1 MDKTFDFYAYMANI
15 AAKNRFAQARS
26 FHPCTCSGIN
36 YLEEPLNKFRTKA
49 NFICTSDVCDEST
62 YQKSGGYFNRR
73 SVMVFILMRY
83 RQNDEADRR
92 AKMADCRS
100 LLRQIQSR
108 LVRDNEKLV
117 LEDLYL
123 NIDVFRSSELGGI
136 FLNGCT
142 GLYFMISV
150 DEPTDLQF
158 NPEEWE
164 D

>member
-1 MDKTFDFYAYMANI
+1 MDKNFDFYTYLSDI
-15 AAKNRFAQARS
+15 AAKNRFAKAHG
-26 FHPCTCSGIN
+26 FYACTCSGIN

-83 RQNDEADRR
+83 RQNDETDRR
-92 AKMADCRS
+92 AKMADCRE

-123 NIDVFRSSELGGI
+123 NIDVFRSSELGGV

-142 GLYFMISV
+142 GLYFMLSV
-150 DEPTDLQF
+150 DEPASLEYDI
-158 NPEEWE
+158 NEWE